1 MQEPPL
7 RGSDDGM
14 AWLGLCSA
22 LALASVVAATRAN
35 AVWLV
40 WHASAWTHH
49 PWMLW
54 TASLVHLSQ
63 LQLLM
68 NLGALLVLAILGSF
82 LQARWPATLAVLLAW
97 PLGTLALIWW
107 PQVHYAIG
115 LSGLLMTMLSV
126 LAVHAWREGSRPAA
140 LLLFVLIA
148 IRLAAEQAWAHPL
161 AFDPIWGSNVVNAAH
176 LTGALAG
183 AATAL
188 LVRVVLSL
196 RAALTPRA

>member
-1 MQEPPL
+1 
-7 RGSDDGM
+7 M

-22 LALASVVAATRAN
+22 LALASLVAATRAN

-63 LQLLM
+63 LQLLL

-82 LQARWPATLAVLLAW
+82 LQARWPATLAVLIAW
-97 PLGTLALIWW
+97 PLGTLALTWW
-107 PQVHYAIG
+107 PQVQYAIG

-140 LLLFVLIA
+140 WLLFVVIA

-161 AFDPIWGSNVVNAAH
+161 AFDPVWGYNVVNAAH

-183 AATAL
+183 FGAAL
-188 LVRVVLSL
+188 LVRVVLAL
-196 RAALTPRA
+196 RAGVTPPA